1 MRNLSNTWASL
12 FFFQLLV
19 FSLAAQTP
27 KLKPGFD
34 KDEFLELLKVSS
46 RQGDSL
52 YNPDLPAPQFFEK
65 VYRSQVI
72 GLANRWD
79 LWLSDKSTA
88 VISIRGTTM
97 ETASWLENFYAAMVP
112 AKGQLKLSNDFVFD
126 YNLCDDEKAAVHTG
140 WLIGTAFLSRDILPK
155 LDSLSKIGIKEFY
168 IMGHSQG
175 GAIAYLLTAHFL
187 NLQKANKLSNE
198 LVFKTYCSAAPKPG
212 NLHFAYAYENMTK
225 GGWSFTVVNSAD
237 WVPEAPFSIQTTM
250 DFNPANP
257 FANAKKAI
265 KKAPFLK
272 RIAMN
277 YFYNSLDKPTQKAN
291 KRYQKQLGRTLGV
304 FIKKSLPEYVTPT
317 FFNSNNYARTGD
329 NVVLYADQN
338 YYTLFP
344 IDNEKIWTH
353 HAFEPYLY
361 LCDKYQDNAA
371 IEHEN
376 KPSSTIINVEITN
389 KASLDSLVIY
399 DKENGWKIIS
409 SLKFRN
415 GNLESDTLEGIEE
428 KIYPIYI
435 FTNGKQSELG
445 KIDLSPNYW
454 ASIQLDASNPH
465 ASIRYAG
472 HRSNSNNFMA
482 FISLQQVELSKKI
495 DDQITQA
502 SLELLIQE
510 KRERIVKEAAKYKV
524 TEGLL
529 NSKLSDYDSF
539 CETLLQ
545 KNEKFQYKNALTGT
559 LGNQFTFQDRNGTKV
574 KLDKFLGKYLYI
586 DIWATWCKP
595 CREELPHLEV
605 LKEHFK
611 DQDALEII
619 AVSMDKDIQKWS
631 KLVADKNMQG
641 MQLHTLPDSDFVKFY
656 DIGALPRYI
665 LLDKNG
671 NVINPSEMR
680 PSEAG
685 IIQKLEAAIKG
696 MYPYPSK

>member
-1 MRNLSNTWASL
+1 
-12 FFFQLLV
+12 
-19 FSLAAQTP
+19 
-27 KLKPGFD
+27 
-34 KDEFLELLKVSS
+34 
-46 RQGDSL
+46 
-52 YNPDLPAPQFFEK
+52 
-65 VYRSQVI
+65 
-72 GLANRWD
+72 
-79 LWLSDKSTA
+79 
-88 VISIRGTTM
+88 
-97 ETASWLENFYAAMVP
+97 
-112 AKGQLKLSNDFVFD
+112 
-126 YNLCDDEKAAVHTG
+126 
-140 WLIGTAFLSRDILPK
+140 
-155 LDSLSKIGIKEFY
+155 
-168 IMGHSQG
+168 
-175 GAIAYLLTAHFL
+175 
-187 NLQKANKLSNE
+187 
-198 LVFKTYCSAAPKPG
+198 
-212 NLHFAYAYENMTK
+212 
-225 GGWSFTVVNSAD
+225 
-237 WVPEAPFSIQTTM
+237 
-250 DFNPANP
+250 
-257 FANAKKAI
+257 
-265 KKAPFLK
+265 
-272 RIAMN
+272 
-277 YFYNSLDKPTQKAN
+277 
-291 KRYQKQLGRTLGV
+291 
-304 FIKKSLPEYVTPT
+304 
-317 FFNSNNYARTGD
+317 
-329 NVVLYADQN
+329 
-338 YYTLFP
+338 
-344 IDNEKIWTH
+344 
-353 HAFEPYLY
+353 
-361 LCDKYQDNAA
+361 
-371 IEHEN
+371 
-376 KPSSTIINVEITN
+376 
-389 KASLDSLVIY
+389 
-399 DKENGWKIIS
+399 
-409 SLKFRN
+409 
-415 GNLESDTLEGIEE
+415 
-428 KIYPIYI
+428 
-435 FTNGKQSELG
+435 
-445 KIDLSPNYW
+445 
-454 ASIQLDASNPH
+454 
-465 ASIRYAG
+465 
-472 HRSNSNNFMA
+472 MA